1 MANIPPKNFLLK
13 VLSVLICVH
22 LWFHVSGFPLKQAVL
37 LAGRF
42 DPEMLISKSGSDAA
56 ALCAVEQAELHQV
69 RLVDFLDG
77 VFFFAEGSRN
87 CIEPDRP
94 AGIFLQDGEHQ
105 VAVHFVEAMRSEEHT
120 SELQSHSDL
129 VCRLL
134 LEK

>member
-56 ALCAVEQAELHQV
+56 SNFLLDMHV
-69 RLVDFLDG
+69 RS
-77 VFFFAEGSRN
+77 SRN
-87 CIEPDRP
+87 SMKRVLCVRNW
-94 AGIFLQDGEHQ
+94 
-105 VAVHFVEAMRSEEHT
+105 
-120 SELQSHSDL
+120 
-129 VCRLL
+129 
-134 LEK
+134 